1 MCTCTCIQNLIRSHE
16 ILRSDIWYFHQ
27 TWGPS
32 CVDSPLRLVYLASH
46 HHLVR
51 HQHYKTLVILCT
63 SINCEPPWSMNGI
76 CAGTWL
82 QLAAAKLDFMYCNI
96 VLPRAYRPLVLPNT
110 AGVTWTG
117 NLLGNC
123 LMSDC
128 YYELC
133 FLISLL
139 AVKCIHVCSKPPYHV
154 CMVLVRRISQYSCQV
169 LLEVLSAS
177 FPQLVCDHAQQRA
190 KLEIGF
196 SAINSLYTF
205 NPY

>member
-1 MCTCTCIQNLIRSHE
+1 MVFVLEPGCSWLLLSWISCTVILFYQIQ
-16 ILRSDIWYFHQ
+16 
-27 TWGPS
+27 
-32 CVDSPLRLVYLASH
+32 LRL
-46 HHLVR
+46 
-51 HQHYKTLVILCT
+51 
-63 SINCEPPWSMNGI
+63 
-76 CAGTWL
+76 
-82 QLAAAKLDFMYCNI
+82 
-96 VLPRAYRPLVLPNT
+96 
-110 AGVTWTG
+110 G
-117 NLLGNC
+117 NLLRNFP
-123 LMSDC
+123 MSDC

-139 AVKCIHVCSKPPYHV
+139 AVKCIHICSKPPYHV

-190 KLEIGF
+190 KLEVGF

>member
-1 MCTCTCIQNLIRSHE
+1 MGGHA
-16 ILRSDIWYFHQ
+16 
-27 TWGPS
+27 P
-32 CVDSPLRLVYLASH
+32 V
-46 HHLVR
+46 
-51 HQHYKTLVILCT
+51 
-63 SINCEPPWSMNGI
+63 
-76 CAGTWL
+76 
-82 QLAAAKLDFMYCNI
+82 LDPDC
-96 VLPRAYRPLVLPNT
+96 
-110 AGVTWTG
+110 G
-117 NLLGNC
+117 NLYAVLTTLTSVLGKGC
-123 LMSDC
+123 LHTAIGSRTLSLPPLIYSW

-190 KLEIGF
+190 KLEVGF